1 VALHAGLEA
10 MGLRLFGDPA
20 HRLPMLAIV
29 EVPDGISE
37 PGVREALLSRHNIE
51 IMAAFG
57 FLHGRAW
64 RIGVMGYNAETKNV
78 LHFLT
83 AFEEVLR
90 NAGLRLPPRA
100 GVEAAARLTSQ

>member
-1 VALHAGLEA
+1 
-10 MGLRLFGDPA
+10 
-20 HRLPMLAIV
+20 
-29 EVPDGISE
+29 
-37 PGVREALLSRHNIE
+37 
-51 IMAAFG
+51 
-57 FLHGRAW
+57 
-64 RIGVMGYNAETKNV
+64 MGYNAETKNV